1 MHYLTHPTQK
11 VFEAKYSDPMNQ
23 MPFSGLKKATHT
35 ALPESI
41 EFEVIKT
48 ATLNISSVDFPNL

>member
-23 MPFSGLKKATHT
+23 MPFARLLEILKAQLDL
-35 ALPESI
+35 A
-41 EFEVIKT
+41 VIVQHILEGITFLK
-48 ATLNISSVDFPNL
+48 LSSASH